1 MLRYFLKIPLPKMIL
16 LFQDRIYFFIKKPQ
30 KTTTLQQ
37 LTGGETP
44 NLVLMRMLEPFLKI
58 PPLKK
63 ILKF

>member
-1 MLRYFLKIPLPKMIL
+1 MIL

>member
-1 MLRYFLKIPLPKMIL
+1 MIL
-16 LFQDRIYFFIKKPQ
+16 LFQDRIYFFIKKTQ

-44 NLVLMRMLEPFLKI
+44 NLVLMRMLELFLKI